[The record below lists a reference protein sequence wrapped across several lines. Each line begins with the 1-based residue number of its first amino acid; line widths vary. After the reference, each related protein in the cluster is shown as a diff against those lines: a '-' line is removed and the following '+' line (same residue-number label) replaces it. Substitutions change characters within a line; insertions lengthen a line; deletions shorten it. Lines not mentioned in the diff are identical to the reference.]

1 MSYYCATSCKLKPRP
16 LRSLCRLR
24 QIQQRVRIRRHNVRL
39 DHPNGFLRTLRH
51 QAETSGACRQER
63 PNRDRM
69 YLDHHNGR
77 SNSRLRRTG
86 LALLSLILLMLGLAG
101 CERSYWD
108 PTVRIGDTE
117 GHLTNR
123 TKPGTTPS
131 GARTTGL
138 GEEGI
143 ALDADDAGTKK
154 AVDSVTRGTGTFVRR
169 VTGPTVDTSPGD
181 VTLNFDGTD
190 IREVV
195 KVILGDLLQVNYVL
209 SPAVQGVASL
219 QTGRPLRRDHLIP
232 TLETLLRMN
241 NAAMVYK
248 GGTYEVVPVANA
260 VQGNLV
266 PQLGESTRALPEGY
280 SVQVIPLRYISAD
293 EMNRILQPLA
303 PEGSIVRVDTLR
315 NLLVVAG
322 TSPEMGNLIDTIK
335 VFDVD
340 WMRGLSVGFFVL
352 EYAKA
357 NEVVT
362 QLEGL
367 LADDSGNP
375 MKGLFRFIPVE
386 SSNSLM
392 VISPQ
397 ESYIQQARNWIERLD
412 MAEAT
417 GSAAQR
423 LFVYRVKHGDAE
435 NLANVLSELF
445 QGESSERKQ
454 SVGGVAP
461 GLGSSS
467 IGSRAVIGQ
476 MGSSQ
481 TGGSQLG
488 GSQSGGF
495 GNNNRNTDGGGLS
508 GGSGG
513 IGNQRQ
519 ATARTFEL
527 TSEVSVVAD
536 AVNNSILVRSSP
548 RDYKKILDALKQ
560 LDITPLQVLVEATI
574 LEISLKGELRYGI
587 SWNLLAHASDGYKS
601 DWSLNGVQTR
611 QATTTTATDGTTTG
625 TVADAVTD
633 TATTAL
639 RRTFPG
645 FNWTI
650 VANPTRIIAN
660 LSALAGQNLVNV
672 LSSPSV
678 MVMDNQTAKIQ
689 VGQQVPVETSQQQ
702 YTTGSGA
709 PIVNQID
716 YKDTG
721 VILEVKPRV
730 TPGGMVQMEIDQE
743 VTSVATTTSSNLN
756 SPTFSTRKITSSVA
770 VRSNQAVV
778 LGGLI
783 QDKREDGKNG
793 IPGLFDL
800 PYAGALF
807 GERAKNA
814 DRTELVVILMPKV
827 ISSDQDVE
835 AVNADFRGRLRGLE
849 FKF

>member
-1 MSYYCATSCKLKPRP
+1 
-16 LRSLCRLR
+16 
-24 QIQQRVRIRRHNVRL
+24 
-39 DHPNGFLRTLRH
+39 
-51 QAETSGACRQER
+51 
-63 PNRDRM
+63 M
-69 YLDHHNGR
+69 YLDHHRNGR

-86 LALLSLILLMLGLAG
+86 LALLSLIFLVSGLAG

-117 GHLTNR
+117 GHLTDR

-131 GARTTGL
+131 GARTIGL
-138 GEEGI
+138 GDEGI
-143 ALDADDAGTKK
+143 ALDADDTGTKK

-266 PQLGESTRALPEGY
+266 PQLGESTRPLPEGY
-280 SVQVIPLRYISAD
+280 TVKVIPLQYISAD

-303 PEGSIVRVDTLR
+303 PEGSIIRVDTLR

-322 TSPEMGNLIDTIK
+322 TSPEMANLIDTIK

-423 LFVYRVKHGDAE
+423 LFVYRVKYGDAE

-461 GLGSSS
+461 GMGSSS

-476 MGSSQ
+476 MGSGQ
-481 TGGSQLG
+481 YGGNQYDG
-488 GSQSGGF
+488 NQNDGNQSGGF
-495 GNNNRNTDGGGLS
+495 GRNNQSNRNT

-574 LEISLKGELRYGI
+574 LEIKLEGSLKYGI

-601 DWSLNGVQTR
+601 DWSLNGLQNR
-611 QATTTTATDGTTTG
+611 QTTTETTDPNTDTTVPNITTTPL
-625 TVADAVTD
+625 A
-633 TATTAL
+633 
-639 RRTFPG
+639 RTFPG

-650 VANPTRIIAN
+650 VANPSRIIAN

-678 MVMDNQTAKIQ
+678 MVMDNKTAKIQ
-689 VGQQVPVETSQQQ
+689 VGDQVPVETTQQQ
-702 YTTGSGA
+702 STISPGA
-709 PIVNQID
+709 SIVNQIE
-716 YKDTG
+716 YKDAG
-721 VILEVKPRV
+721 VLLEVTPRV
-730 TPGGMVQMEIDQE
+730 TPGGMVQMDIKQ
-743 VTSVATTTSSNLN
+743 SVKQVQRTTSSTLN
-756 SPTFSTRKITSSVA
+756 SPTFSNREIESLVA

-783 QDKREDGKNG
+783 QDEREDGKNG

-807 GERAKNA
+807 GERSKTAK
-814 DRTELVVILMPKV
+814 RTELVVILMPKV
-827 ISSDQDVE
+827 ITSDQDVE
-835 AVNADFRGRLRGLE
+835 AVNADFRSRLRGLE

>member
-1 MSYYCATSCKLKPRP
+1 MYVDHS
-16 LRSLCRLR
+16 RS
-24 QIQQRVRIRRHNVRL
+24 
-39 DHPNGFLRTLRH
+39 
-51 QAETSGACRQER
+51 
-63 PNRDRM
+63 
-69 YLDHHNGR
+69 GR
-77 SNSRLRRTG
+77 SSRRPGRAALTALSL
-86 LALLSLILLMLGLAG
+86 LALLLGPGG

-108 PTVRIGDTE
+108 PTVKVGSTS
-117 GHLTNR
+117 GHLTGRN
-123 TKPGTTPS
+123 PGTTAS
-131 GARTTGL
+131 GAKATGL
-138 GEEGI
+138 GEDSGI
-143 ALDADDAGTKK
+143 NLGDDQTGKK
-154 AVDSVTRGTGTFVRR
+154 AVDSVQRGTGTFVRR
-169 VTGPTVDTSPGD
+169 MSGPSVDTSPGD

-219 QTGRPLRRDHLIP
+219 QTGRPLRREHLIP

-241 NAAMVYK
+241 SAAIVYN
-248 GGTYEVVPVANA
+248 GGTYEVVPIANA

-266 PQLGESTRALPEGY
+266 PQLGESTRALPAGY
-280 SVQVIPLRYISAD
+280 SIQIIPLQYISAD
-293 EMNRILQPLA
+293 EMSRILQPLA

-340 WMRGLSVGFFVL
+340 WMKGLSVGFFVL

-397 ESYIQQARNWIERLD
+397 ERYIQQARNWIERLD
-412 MAEAT
+412 MAEAS
-417 GSAAQR
+417 GSAAER
-423 LFVYRVKHGDAE
+423 LFVYRVKHGNAE
-435 NLANVLSELF
+435 NLADVLSQVF
-445 QGESSERKQ
+445 AGEGKEKQQ

-467 IGSRAVIGQ
+467 IGGRAVIGQ
-476 MGSSQ
+476 MGGG
-481 TGGSQLG
+481 TGSGTGTGS
-488 GSQSGGF
+488 GF
-495 GNNNRNTDGGGLS
+495 GNTGGGASRNNSGSGLS
-508 GGSGG
+508 GGQGVPGG
-513 IGNQRQ
+513 AGGQGRAQ
-519 ATARTFEL
+519 ARTFQL
-527 TSEVSVVAD
+527 SSEVSVVAD
-536 AVNNSILVRSSP
+536 AVNNSILVRASP

-560 LDITPLQVLVEATI
+560 LDIVPLQVLVEATI
-574 LEISLKGELRYGI
+574 IEITLAGNLKYGI

-601 DWSLNGVQTR
+601 DFSLDGVQTPR
-611 QATTTTATDGTTTG
+611 VGAVTNLPITTTTETGTATTTTTTGTTTG
-625 TVADAVTD
+625 AAATAATVLA
-633 TATTAL
+633 
-639 RRTFPG
+639 RTFPG

-650 VANPTRIIAN
+650 VANPSRLIAN

-678 MVMDNQTAKIQ
+678 MVMDNQEAKIQ
-689 VGQQVPVETSQQQ
+689 VGQQVPVAVQQQ
-702 YTTGSGA
+702 QSTNNSSINTGTDTGISTA
-709 PIVNQID
+709 NIINSIN

-721 VILEVKPRV
+721 VMLKVKPRV
-730 TPGGMVQMEIDQE
+730 TPGGLVQMEIDQE
-743 VTSVATTTSSNLN
+743 VSTVAATSSSSLN
-756 SPTFSTRKITSSVA
+756 SPTFQTRKITSSVA

-783 QDKREDGKNG
+783 QDTRDDGKSG
-793 IPGLFDL
+793 VPGLYDL
-800 PYAGALF
+800 PFAGPLF
-807 GERAKNA
+807 GTRSKNA
-814 DRTELVVILMPKV
+814 NRTELIVILTPKV
-827 ISSDQDVE
+827 IASDQDIE
-835 AVNADFRGRLRGLE
+835 AVGNDFRSRLRGLE

>member
-1 MSYYCATSCKLKPRP
+1 
-16 LRSLCRLR
+16 
-24 QIQQRVRIRRHNVRL
+24 
-39 DHPNGFLRTLRH
+39 
-51 QAETSGACRQER
+51 
-63 PNRDRM
+63 M

-756 SPTFSTRKITSSVA
+756 SPTFS
-770 VRSNQAVV
+770 
-778 LGGLI
+778 
-783 QDKREDGKNG
+783 
-793 IPGLFDL
+793 
-800 PYAGALF
+800 
-807 GERAKNA
+807 
-814 DRTELVVILMPKV
+814 
-827 ISSDQDVE
+827 
-835 AVNADFRGRLRGLE
+835 
-849 FKF
+849 

>member
-1 MSYYCATSCKLKPRP
+1 
-16 LRSLCRLR
+16 
-24 QIQQRVRIRRHNVRL
+24 
-39 DHPNGFLRTLRH
+39 
-51 QAETSGACRQER
+51 
-63 PNRDRM
+63 M
-69 YLDHHNGR
+69 YLDQHRNGR

-86 LALLSLILLMLGLAG
+86 LALLTLILLVLGLAG

-117 GHLTNR
+117 GHLTDR

-138 GEEGI
+138 GDEGI
-143 ALDADDAGTKK
+143 ALDADDAGSKK
-154 AVDSVTRGTGTFVRR
+154 AVDSVTRGTGAFVRR

-248 GGTYEVVPVANA
+248 AGTYEVVPVANA

-280 SVQVIPLRYISAD
+280 SVQVVPLRYISAD

-303 PEGSIVRVDTLR
+303 PEGSIIRVDTLR

-322 TSPEMGNLIDTIK
+322 TSPEMVNLIDTIK

-340 WMRGLSVGFFVL
+340 WMKGLSVGFFVL

-423 LFVYRVKHGDAE
+423 LFVYRVKYGDAE

-445 QGESSERKQ
+445 QGESGERKQ

-461 GLGSSS
+461 GMGSSS

-495 GNNNRNTDGGGLS
+495 GNSNRNTDGGGFS
-508 GGSGG
+508 GGSGGSGGGSGG

-574 LEISLKGELRYGI
+574 IEIKLEGSLRYGI

-601 DWSLNGVQTR
+601 DWSLNGLQNR
-611 QATTTTATDGTTTG
+611 QTTTG
-625 TVADAVTD
+625 TTDPNTDTTVADTI
-633 TATTAL
+633 TTPLA
-639 RRTFPG
+639 RTFPG

-650 VANPTRIIAN
+650 VANPSRIIAN

-678 MVMDNQTAKIQ
+678 MVMDNKTARIQ
-689 VGQQVPVETSQQQ
+689 VGDQVPVETTQQQ
-702 YTTGSGA
+702 STITSNA
-709 PIVNQID
+709 TIVNQIE
-716 YKDTG
+716 YKDAG
-721 VILEVKPRV
+721 VILEVTPRV
-730 TPGGMVQMEIDQE
+730 TPGGMVQMDIKQK
-743 VTSVATTTSSNLN
+743 VSKVAQTTSSNLN
-756 SPTFSTRKITSSVA
+756 SPTFSTREIESLVA

-783 QDKREDGKNG
+783 QDDREEGKNG

-807 GERAKNA
+807 GERSKKAT
-814 DRTELVVILMPKV
+814 RTELVVILMPKV
-827 ISSDQDVE
+827 ITSDQDVE
-835 AVNADFRGRLRGLE
+835 AVNADFRSRLRGLE